1 MPCRPGAVQSLG
13 EGVLGVLEE
22 PATYRLYHCRRC
34 RMQVCICAHCDCGNL
49 YCPGECAELA
59 RRESVRRAGAR
70 YQRTFRGACRH
81 AARQRRYRAR
91 HSEVTHHRFSSATV
105 PCSVSAP
112 PITASE
118 STDGAPERPLC
129 DPRRLMQSQCAFCGT
144 VLSAFARLH
153 PWRWSG

>member
-13 EGVLGVLEE
+13 EGVLGLLEE

-70 YQRTFRGACRH
+70 YQCTFRGACRH

-91 HSEVTHHRFSSATV
+91 HSEVTHPRFSSATV
-105 PCSVSAP
+105 ACSVSGP

-118 STDGAPERPLC
+118 STDAAPEMPLC
-129 DPRRLMQSQCAFCGT
+129 HRRRLVQSRCAFCGT
-144 VLSAFARLH
+144 VLPAFARLH